1 MKLLHNYNTQGRI
14 VQDELQKIYKL
25 LNGDQSDRNDSG
37 LCGDVEKNTY
47 WTRKFRKRIEEIDK
61 NTDFR
66 NTLETRKDKIW
77 IAVVISWI
85 LAIMSFFQ
93 DKILGYL
100 CPALNSLPRIKPSH
114 IPPCWLEDCRA

>member
-1 MKLLHNYNTQGRI
+1 M
-14 VQDELQKIYKL
+14 QDELQQIYRL

-66 NTLETRKDKIW
+66 NTFEARKDKIW
-77 IAVVISWI
+77 IAVVISWL
-85 LAIMSFFQ
+85 LAIMSFFSE
-93 DKILGYL
+93 KILG
-100 CPALNSLPRIKPSH
+100 
-114 IPPCWLEDCRA
+114 